1 MRVIFS
7 AASRKD
13 LLAIAVFIAA
23 DNPARA
29 RSFVNELRVACAGLA
44 EQADRFA
51 VIPGYEAKGYRRRPH
66 GHYSIIYF
74 ADQDTVRIFR
84 VVHSA
89 RNLGQVLGD

>member
-44 EQADRFA
+44 EQADR
-51 VIPGYEAKGYRRRPH
+51 YEAKGYRRRPH